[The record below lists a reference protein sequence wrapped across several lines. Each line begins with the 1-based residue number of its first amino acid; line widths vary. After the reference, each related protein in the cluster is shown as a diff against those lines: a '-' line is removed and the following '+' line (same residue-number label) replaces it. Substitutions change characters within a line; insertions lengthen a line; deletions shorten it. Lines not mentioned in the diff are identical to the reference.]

1 MKKKKNKKKKKKKK
15 KKCDF
20 NFEKILWKNS
30 EYWKK
35 CESWKKIYI
44 NLNWCIVNFFPW
56 LSWNG
61 GTFWCLKSSQNW
73 SNWCKSLAMEVDLLC
88 SSVPF
93 RVKWML
99 EWLIQWPLKL
109 VENIKES
116 RLCKYAYFNHHS
128 SNWKIT
134 KLFLCA
140 RNKRALE
147 ISVRSK

>member
-1 MKKKKNKKKKKKKK
+1 MKK
-15 KKCDF
+15 
-20 NFEKILWKNS
+20 S
-30 EYWKK
+30 EIFG
-35 CESWKKIYI
+35 ENL

-93 RVKWML
+93 RVKWRL

-134 KLFLCA
+134 KKFHFWRDFL
-140 RNKRALE
+140 KGFLKGFLE
-147 ISVRSK
+147 GNFERIFWKDFWRDF